1 VSAAWHSVIIGLPVL
16 LVHLALTT
24 GLLLAGLAVY
34 LRFAHC
40 RELEL
45 LRNGNIAAAVVFSG
59 QMLSLAIPLS
69 AMLASSVNVP
79 DILLW
84 GFITVVLQFIAI
96 FCLRRLLPGLPD
108 SVLQGK
114 VAPAIVYASGQLV
127 TGLITAAALAG

>member
-1 VSAAWHSVIIGLPVL
+1 VSAAWNSVLIGLPVL

-24 GLLLAGLAVY
+24 GLLLAGLAFY

-45 LRNGNIAAAVVFSG
+45 LREGNMAAAVVFGG

-69 AMLASSVNVP
+69 AMLANSVSIA
-79 DILLW
+79 DIFLW
-84 GFITVVLQFIAI
+84 GVITVVLQLIAI

-114 VAPAIVYASGQLV
+114 VAPAFVYACGQLV
-127 TGLITAAALAG
+127 TGLITAAALTG